1 MKTFEINITP
11 GITETNLLI
20 DGQEIRGITQLSFSV
35 NINPSQQMHEITLEF
50 EGIRM
55 DEDSICTTI
64 QGSNGEEILEPFVQK
79 VRVIS
84 ATFSGEIND
93 YPIGG

>member
-1 MKTFEINITP
+1 MRTFEINITP
-11 GITETNLLI
+11 GITGTKLLI
-20 DGQEIRGITQLSFSV
+20 DGQEIRGITQLSLSV
-35 NINPSQQMHEITLEF
+35 DINANARSHEIILEF

-55 DEDSICTTI
+55 DEESNFTSIR
-64 QGSNGEEILEPFVQK
+64 SSSGEESLEPFVQK
-79 VRVIS
+79 VRVNS